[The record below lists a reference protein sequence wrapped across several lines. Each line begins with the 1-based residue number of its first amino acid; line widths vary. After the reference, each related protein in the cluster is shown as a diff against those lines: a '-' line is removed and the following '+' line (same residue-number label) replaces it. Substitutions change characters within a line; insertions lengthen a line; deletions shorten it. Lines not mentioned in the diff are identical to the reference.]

1 MFLKTKVKYRPIWLY
16 FMKFLFFNLKMVLK
30 NKFKKICVDSHLG
43 MGHFSLIVFVD
54 HIFSQVSLSQR
65 ATCHILSGHKES
77 TSLFEAAAGLWQ
89 VEELSGRGTPPLWPW
104 IPARWDGQLGSW
116 GLDVGCSR
124 RAAAMRVV
132 GQAMLADRWIGGQ
145 KSGLQRKDTK
155 ERNGEGWRH
164 CRKKGGGG
172 FSERGF

>member
-1 MFLKTKVKYRPIWLY
+1 MCRLPFRHGSLFLYL
-16 FMKFLFFNLKMVLK
+16 FLQITF
-30 NKFKKICVDSHLG
+30 
-43 MGHFSLIVFVD
+43 
-54 HIFSQVSLSQR
+54 FSQVSLSQR
-65 ATCHILSGHKES
+65 ATCHILSDHKES
-77 TSLFEAAAGLWQ
+77 TSLFEAAIGLRH
-89 VEELSGRGTPPLWPW
+89 VKELSRRGTPPLWPW